1 MSLDA
6 TEEHAHL
13 VREALMS
20 GRLSSAIN
28 WFHEVVAQSSK
39 TNVFEEV
46 RALRISGLLMRVT
59 LRS

>member
-46 RALRISGLLMRVT
+46 RALKFAEFQGC
-59 LRS
+59 